1 MVKNTPKKDSVDKF
15 TDNVKTVQN
24 ARTAIT
30 RALQRKNH
38 TPEQLQALQQSVDTL
53 LAMKQTITEK
63 TISRLKEIGITV
75 PDA

>member
-1 MVKNTPKKDSVDKF
+1 MAKFVPQAELPLVDQVRVRHEK
-15 TDNVKTVQN
+15 
-24 ARTAIT
+24 
-30 RALQRKNH
+30 
-38 TPEQLQALQQSVDTL
+38 LQALQQSVDTL

>member
-1 MVKNTPKKDSVDKF
+1 M
-15 TDNVKTVQN
+15 KTVQN